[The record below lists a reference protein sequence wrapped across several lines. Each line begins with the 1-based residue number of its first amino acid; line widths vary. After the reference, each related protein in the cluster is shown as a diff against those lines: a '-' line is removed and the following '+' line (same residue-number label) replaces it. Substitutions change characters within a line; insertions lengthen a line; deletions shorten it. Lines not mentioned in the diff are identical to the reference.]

1 MKKLLYID
9 SCVLRETS
17 RTKRIADALV
27 ENLLS
32 TGEYV
37 LEQLVLEDLGL
48 LPLTSKTLAHRNEL
62 RYAEDY
68 DDAMFDL
75 AHQFAE
81 ADEIVEGVFR
91 TYQRGGYCEPLYR
104 PWSRWHVSG

>member
-27 ENLLS
+27 EHLLS

-37 LEQLVLEDLGL
+37 LEQLVLEKS
-48 LPLTSKTLAHRNEL
+48 LPSSVDF
-62 RYAEDY
+62 EDVG
-68 DDAMFDL
+68 AS
-75 AHQFAE
+75 Q
-81 ADEIVEGVFR
+81 
-91 TYQRGGYCEPLYR
+91 
-104 PWSRWHVSG
+104 

>member
-27 ENLLS
+27 EHLLS
-32 TGEYV
+32 TGELV

-48 LPLTSKTLAHRNEL
+48 LPLTSR
-62 RYAEDY
+62 RWYV
-68 DDAMFDL
+68 AMNC
-75 AHQFAE
+75 
-81 ADEIVEGVFR
+81 V
-91 TYQRGGYCEPLYR
+91 TRGTMMTPCLT
-104 PWSRWHVSG
+104 